1 MTTLAITGLTV
12 ATLLYV
18 LWPLVR
24 TRPEHGEEALPLE
37 QLEPPS
43 GDR

>member
-1 MTTLAITGLTV
+1 MTTLAITALTI

-18 LWPLVR
+18 LWPLIR
-24 TRPEHGEEALPLE
+24 SRPEHSEKALPLE
-37 QLEPPS
+37 QLEPPP